1 MKEDVSASFQELKSS
16 SLKIRRLRRTTMNL
30 SNLENV
36 TANGVSPTAPRIRNF
51 RHHRGRMEFG
61 RMRGKRTIRINPSKS
76 VKDVVVVPSVPRFTK
91 IARSSLEIEPSPS
104 SPTSPS
110 IFPPEEEEKKR
121 DRKRT
126 PLSPIFRMWQRS
138 LHDPIVKLKFRR
150 DNPLNYRCVS

>member
-51 RHHRGRMEFG
+51 RYHRGRMEFG
-61 RMRGKRTIRINPSKS
+61 RMRGRGKRTIRINPSKS

-138 LHDPIVKLKFRR
+138 LHDCKIKISSRQ
-150 DNPLNYRCVS
+150 ST